1 MLGGKNMIMCRSDRS
16 ISSSCTSNSFY
27 FAAYYFWQIGS
38 ISGLIFFA
46 FFLQNRNWSMILTA
60 EGAFDPQLWKVTLYA
75 ELWHM
80 KPCGAVC
87 EFWIQLLNISFIHLD
102 QTIHSKTWVS
112 MATVISIKLCVIEI
126 QAMEKSCILLFGKL
140 FVIKRTNLE
149 NKNMIHYH
157 LF

>member
-1 MLGGKNMIMCRSDRS
+1 MRPVLVMLGGKNMIMCRSDRS

-75 ELWHM
+75 GLWHM

-102 QTIHSKTWVS
+102 QTIHNKTWVS
-112 MATVISIKLCVIEI
+112 MATMISIKLLCYWDSGNGKKLHIVIW
-126 QAMEKSCILLFGKL
+126 KTVC
-140 FVIKRTNLE
+140 
-149 NKNMIHYH
+149 H
-157 LF
+157 